1 MKSKAFWLPQILALA
16 CILAVGG
23 VSMVYA
29 DAHGAGEEM
38 EMEMEEESGIS
49 GWFRTDTDS
58 LGTQIWFGGSYPMGS
73 VSIDSDIYVVGTFAE
88 FDLGIGIPVVDDDS
102 LSLTFL
108 PMVGIGFDYATANGP
123 NSLIAPQLFT
133 YLTAGSIS
141 FESWIQMFFNTSF
154 DYDDDLFYTRNFIL
168 YSVTDNIAIGPQLE
182 VGATLAGLEEE
193 TETGLDSLVVGGRI
207 NMAYGENNTLGLFVG
222 FETQLD
228 EESEDSGIT
237 GRMTFVRTW

>member
-16 CILAVGG
+16 CILAVSG

-123 NSLIAPQLFT
+123 QFT
-133 YLTAGSIS
+133 NCPPTVYLSHC
-141 FESWIQMFFNTSF
+141 
-154 DYDDDLFYTRNFIL
+154 
-168 YSVTDNIAIGPQLE
+168 
-182 VGATLAGLEEE
+182 
-193 TETGLDSLVVGGRI
+193 RI
-207 NMAYGENNTLGLFVG
+207 HQF
-222 FETQLD
+222 
-228 EESEDSGIT
+228 
-237 GRMTFVRTW
+237 